1 MLDPMSIP
9 VEMRAMSV
17 ASFILFAVGTTVVAY
32 LHTRM
37 ARIEQI
43 VADSCVD
50 IKRLEEMINDSEKT
64 IKIIRTENHQ
74 FIDWVREDN
83 TTRWDRIEDSLSE
96 IRKQLYPARR

>member
-1 MLDPMSIP
+1 MLDLTPIP

-17 ASFILFAVGTTVVAY
+17 ASFILFAVGATVITY

-37 ARIEQI
+37 TRTEQI
-43 VADSCVD
+43 VADKCVD
-50 IKRLEEMINDSEKT
+50 IKRLEEMMKDSEKT

-96 IRKQLYPARR
+96 IREQLYPKRR